1 MNKVVCK
8 LVCSLAVL
16 FAASF
21 MQSCATKKTVE
32 TPVRENHVITVSADS
47 VYTEVISTKEGA
59 KDMDVLVKISFDEP
73 NNTLSVSLT
82 SEHNLFGFKNNSLYK
97 NVIRNKRISLQRLPY
112 KVISEGEMTYRLSKD
127 VRYNIPGCNDK
138 HTFNAWVSSTGLHP
152 QTEDYIMV
160 TDTITQKFDITADTT
175 ITITL
180 GDVMMMQRSVSKKNR
195 YDLIY
200 YINLDKQYEIRI
212 GRNPCF
218 GKSEEISSTKSL
230 LEEIQNNYK
239 ILASKYPNVESL
251 NAETLAALEDVR
263 VKLEAQYP
271 KMDTNNDC
279 PTIQSM
285 LQEYNSYVD
294 SIAKLADVKAEFA
307 HKRPRL
313 SIPADQLLAV
323 ARMVDN
329 NVASWL
335 VSNDVVEKADL
346 VKRNKKL
353 IEDINKKL
361 SRKMQMDREQ
371 THALSVFKK
380 AERYFNETCLQNNK
394 K

>member
-1 MNKVVCK
+1 MKIVFLDEYSICGCDLSTIKSMGEYIGYETTSAEQTLERCKGAEVVITNKV
-8 LVCSLAVL
+8 
-16 FAASF
+16 
-21 MQSCATKKTVE
+21 
-32 TPVRENHVITVSADS
+32 I
-47 VYTEVISTKEGA
+47 
-59 KDMDVLVKISFDEP
+59 
-73 NNTLSVSLT
+73 
-82 SEHNLFGFKNNSLYK
+82 
-97 NVIRNKRISLQRLPY
+97 
-112 KVISEGEMTYRLSKD
+112 
-127 VRYNIPGCNDK
+127 
-138 HTFNAWVSSTGLHP
+138 
-152 QTEDYIMV
+152 
-160 TDTITQKFDITADTT
+160 
-175 ITITL
+175 
-180 GDVMMMQRSVSKKNR
+180 
-195 YDLIY
+195 
-200 YINLDKQYEIRI
+200 LD
-212 GRNPCF
+212 
-218 GKSEEISSTKSL
+218 
-230 LEEIQNNYK
+230 
-239 ILASKYPNVESL
+239 
-251 NAETLAALEDVR
+251 AETLAALEVVR

-271 KMDTNNDC
+271 KIDTNNDC

>member
-1 MNKVVCK
+1 
-8 LVCSLAVL
+8 
-16 FAASF
+16 
-21 MQSCATKKTVE
+21 
-32 TPVRENHVITVSADS
+32 
-47 VYTEVISTKEGA
+47 
-59 KDMDVLVKISFDEP
+59 
-73 NNTLSVSLT
+73 
-82 SEHNLFGFKNNSLYK
+82 
-97 NVIRNKRISLQRLPY
+97 
-112 KVISEGEMTYRLSKD
+112 
-127 VRYNIPGCNDK
+127 
-138 HTFNAWVSSTGLHP
+138 
-152 QTEDYIMV
+152 
-160 TDTITQKFDITADTT
+160 
-175 ITITL
+175 
-180 GDVMMMQRSVSKKNR
+180 
-195 YDLIY
+195 
-200 YINLDKQYEIRI
+200 
-212 GRNPCF
+212 
-218 GKSEEISSTKSL
+218 
-230 LEEIQNNYK
+230 
-239 ILASKYPNVESL
+239 
-251 NAETLAALEDVR
+251 
-263 VKLEAQYP
+263 
-271 KMDTNNDC
+271 MDTNNDC